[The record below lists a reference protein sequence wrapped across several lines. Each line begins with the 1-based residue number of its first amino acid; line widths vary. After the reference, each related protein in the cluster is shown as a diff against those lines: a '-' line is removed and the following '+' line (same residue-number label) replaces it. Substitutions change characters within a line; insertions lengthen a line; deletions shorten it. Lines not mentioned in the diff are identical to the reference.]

1 MPSQT
6 AVSDDFLIKQLGLL
20 FLAFARHYMVAIT
33 IGLKDCRR
41 YLENY

>member
-1 MPSQT
+1 MQSQT
-6 AVSDDFLIKQLGLL
+6 AVSADFLIKQLL